1 MCPICRGE
9 LTAAQGGA
17 ALRCS
22 AGHSYDAARSG
33 YVNLLRP
40 GIKSNARSGDPEDM
54 VKARRA
60 FLSRGHYDRYV
71 REAAALLRRTLGAA
85 PALLVD
91 AACGEGHHTLILA
104 DELSPTLTVGIDA
117 AKGAVDLAQK
127 KANAARRAA
136 SGGDG
141 NSGGGKDYGNK
152 DGGSKIGG
160 ETANSKGAEVRFVA
174 GNIFDMPLADLCAD
188 AVSVLFAPI
197 PSGEARRVLREHGV
211 LLVCSAGREHLIEL
225 RRAVYDEVRF
235 KDEKP
240 LEAEGFEL
248 AARENVTYA
257 VDLDG
262 DALRELFAMTPFCRR
277 VGEAARERI
286 AASSGSTM
294 TVSVD
299 CAIYR
304 KV

>member
-104 DELSPTLTVGIDA
+104 DELSPKLTVGIDA

-141 NSGGGKDYGNK
+141 S
-152 DGGSKIGG
+152 SGG